1 MVFHFFMPK
10 GMQPNGLSHH
20 IAKGTQF
27 NGLLDHIAKGDTAQ
41 WSFVLLC
48 QRGRSPVVFHF
59 TFSLSFSHFLFS
71 FHTAKGEVAQ
81 WSFISHFF

>member
-27 NGLLDHIAKGDTAQ
+27 NGLLHHIAKGDTAQ

-48 QRGRSPVVFHF
+48 QKGRSPVVFHF
-59 TFSLSFSHFLFS
+59 TFSLSFHIFS
-71 FHTAKGEVAQ
+71 FHFTLPKGK
-81 WSFISHFF
+81 